1 MTRGWRNP
9 FGANLQ
15 ASPDRRE
22 LAPGGRATF
31 WHRLGAGLE
40 TTPTSHQPMFGQ
52 GLSWIQNICND
63 RCLFRGKGDI

>member
-40 TTPTSHQPMFGQ
+40 TTPTSHQTMFGQ
-52 GLSWIQNICND
+52 GHGRIQNIWND
-63 RCLFRGKGDI
+63 RCLFRGKGVI